1 MAKKINV
8 APHTCISAS
17 NGVKTH
23 LFCPTTPH
31 NITYIWRFCL
41 CCAFYFVHV
50 LFFQP
55 LWKNK
60 TKWKTELEGFI
71 YRLVIFV
78 MNYVSAVTVVLLW
91 ANRSKPTWVLS
102 YSLYL
107 SVKQAS
113 RSIKSYAWR
122 FFYLLSL
129 YFFAKSNRFRRNEN
143 RIYFWRQ
150 GHQHVYPIWWNKT
163 LNLQP

>member
-1 MAKKINV
+1 MAKKKTLLHTHV
-8 APHTCISAS
+8 FLPLMEWKLTSFAPQLQQHYLYLAFLSVLCF
-17 NGVKTH
+17 
-23 LFCPTTPH
+23 LFCS
-31 NITYIWRFCL
+31 CS
-41 CCAFYFVHV
+41 
-50 LFFQP
+50 FFQP

-129 YFFAKSNRFRRNEN
+129 YFFAKNNRFRREKIEFTFKEDINMCIQSDE
-143 RIYFWRQ
+143 IK
-150 GHQHVYPIWWNKT
+150 HSA
-163 LNLQP
+163 LQP